1 MDSQYFN
8 SGEYRICTIE
18 LEDGKGHPTS
28 LYKRDVFLRSEPTE
42 LWFWEPFLIRV
53 EYECLLP
60 TIPESSCGV
69 GCALTSA
76 ETMEHVMY
84 FNTNRPHSD
93 EELTRYHEAKFRQFR
108 GRRGVV
114 CGTIHRLQ
122 VKPSNYLLTVA
133 IVSNQPGDPDIY
145 EIHYLR
151 YPIRV
156 RSTST
161 EFPAKFYPSV
171 CFRHGP
177 LETPLSPTMLQ
188 AAQEVVAR
196 HLPSGVNLD
205 EQALTELYLAMK
217 RAAAD

>member
-1 MDSQYFN
+1 MDSQDFN
-8 SGEYRICTIE
+8 TGEYRICAIE
-18 LEDGKGHPTS
+18 LEDGKGHRTS
-28 LYKRDVFLRSEPTE
+28 LYEREVFVRREPTE
-42 LWFWEPFLIRV
+42 FWFWEPFLIRV

-60 TIPESSCGV
+60 TIPEFSCGV

-76 ETMEHVMY
+76 GTMEHAMY

-93 EELTRYHEAKFRQFR
+93 EELTHYHEAEFRQFR

-133 IVSNQPGDPDIY
+133 IVSNRPDDPDIY

-156 RSTST
+156 SSSK
-161 EFPAKFYPSV
+161 EFPAMFYPNV
-171 CFRHGP
+171 RFTHGP
-177 LETPLSPTMLQ
+177 LETLVTPTMLQ
-188 AAQEVVAR
+188 AAQEVAGR
-196 HLPSGVNLD
+196 HLPSGVMFD
-205 EQALTELYLAMK
+205 EQVLAELYLAMK
-217 RAAAD
+217 RAGAD

>member
-1 MDSQYFN
+1 MSQPKFEIIEHSATPSLMDSQFFN

-18 LEDGKGHPTS
+18 LEDGRDHTTC
-28 LYKRDVFLRSEPTE
+28 LYKREVFLRSEPTE
-42 LWFWEPFLIRV
+42 LWFWEPFRIRV
-53 EYECLLP
+53 EYECMLP

-76 ETMEHVMY
+76 ETKEHVMY

-93 EELTRYHEAKFRQFR
+93 EELKRYHEAKFRQFR

-114 CGTIHRLQ
+114 CGTVHRLQ
-122 VKPSNYLLTVA
+122 VKPSNYILTVA

-156 RSTST
+156 VELQGVSSEVLPKCLLHAWPARNAGLTNDAAGRTRSRC
-161 EFPAKFYPSV
+161 APSAV
-171 CFRHGP
+171 GRQLG
-177 LETPLSPTMLQ
+177 
-188 AAQEVVAR
+188 
-196 HLPSGVNLD
+196 
-205 EQALTELYLAMK
+205 
-217 RAAAD
+217 